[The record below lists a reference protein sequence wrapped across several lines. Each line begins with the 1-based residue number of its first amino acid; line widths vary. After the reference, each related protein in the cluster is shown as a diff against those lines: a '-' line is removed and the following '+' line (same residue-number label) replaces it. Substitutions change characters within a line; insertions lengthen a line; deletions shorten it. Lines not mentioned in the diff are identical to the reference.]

1 MSPGAMWSQK
11 SGCDMAVTVMLSGG
25 HKMLSLL
32 MDLYMVLPHFLTSDA
47 LPHDTARRPIP
58 ERKAPLPSLKDPE
71 R

>member
-25 HKMLSLL
+25 RKMLSL
-32 MDLYMVLPHFLTSDA
+32 YVVLPHFLTCDA
-47 LPHDTARRPIP
+47 LPHDTPS
-58 ERKAPLPSLKDPE
+58 PSLKDPE